1 MRPPEHGNDHSH
13 GRAQVLSDG
22 DERRRLIWTL
32 GVTLAVLVAE
42 VVGGILAGSLALL
55 ADAAHMISDAAALAL
70 SLFALWFASRPAT
83 AERTFGFQRVEV
95 LAALANGAALLVI
108 AGLILAEAYRRALAP
123 PDVRGTLMLVVAVVG
138 LLANVSAALIL
149 APVRRRGLNLRSAF
163 LHVLGDLLGSVGTI
177 VAALLIA
184 LTGWTPADPLI
195 SGLIGLLIIISAWRL
210 MRESVGVLLEGV
222 PAGLRYSEISTA
234 MLALPQVT
242 GLHDLHVWSITSDF
256 PVLTSHVV
264 ITEQARP
271 EGVLQDLQGVLAD
284 RFGITHATLQLE
296 RQGQTQTWVCAGGRC
311 YPADDGPSQQPAG

>member
-1 MRPPEHGNDHSH
+1 MAPERGNNHSYGR
-13 GRAQVLSDG
+13 GRAPSDR
-22 DERRRLIWTL
+22 DDRRRLTWTL
-32 GVTLAVLVAE
+32 VVTLAVLGAE
-42 VVGGILAGSLALL
+42 VIGGILAGSLALL
-55 ADAAHMISDAAALAL
+55 ADAAHMISDAAAIAL
-70 SLFALWFASRPAT
+70 SLFALWFAVRPAT

-108 AGLILAEAYRRALAP
+108 AGLILAEAYRRLLVP
-123 PDVRGTLMLVVAVVG
+123 PDVRGSLMLAVAAVG
-138 LLANVSAALIL
+138 LLANVAAALIL

-177 VAALLIA
+177 AAALLIA

-195 SGLIGLLIIISAWRL
+195 SGFIGLLIIVSAWRL

-222 PAGLRYSEISTA
+222 PAGLRYSEIAAA

-242 GLHDLHVWSITSDF
+242 DLHDLHVWSITSGF
-256 PVLTSHVV
+256 PVLTSHVI
-264 ITEQARP
+264 ITEHAGP

-296 RQGQTQTWVCAGGRC
+296 RQGQTQTWVCAGDRC
-311 YPADDGPSQQPAG
+311 YPADDLPARPRPR